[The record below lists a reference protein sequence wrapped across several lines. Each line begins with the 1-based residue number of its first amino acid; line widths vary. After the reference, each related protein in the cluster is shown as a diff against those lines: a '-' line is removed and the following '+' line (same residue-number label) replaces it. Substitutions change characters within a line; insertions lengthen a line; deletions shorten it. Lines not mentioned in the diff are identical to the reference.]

1 MKISIP
7 VGAGELIDKITI
19 LTIKSERIADQEK
32 LANIRHELAL
42 LLEVRHHA
50 LGAFAELPQLQQA
63 LQTINEALWEIE
75 DDIRDCERAN
85 DFGAKF
91 IKLARAVYVTND
103 RRAKAKRAVDEHVGS
118 PIVEEKSYADY

>member
-42 LLEVRHHA
+42 LLEVRDHS

-63 LQTINEALWEIE
+63 LQTINETLWEIE